1 MIFQE
6 MVKNRHQIHSTMN
19 STSIMKID
27 NLHNYAYVNYQ
38 IISKSDLIRFRDPKN
53 FGLDTK
59 FVDLS
64 RIMNELWAKNDIS
77 VMAALICI

>member
-27 NLHNYAYVNYQ
+27 NLHNYAYVNYH
-38 IISKSDLIRFRDPKN
+38 IISKVTQSDSETLKT
-53 FGLDTK
+53 L
-59 FVDLS
+59 V
-64 RIMNELWAKNDIS
+64 
-77 VMAALICI
+77 